1 MNLPLSGHV
10 HFVQSEEA
18 HRTVLQGQST
28 GVISAEVDACN
39 MCKLIDLMQERKLQ
53 QNLFLQGSFFVC
65 SYCICIELCF
75 FSNRKLVSLG
85 K

>member
-28 GVISAEVDACN
+28 GVNSAEVDTCT
-39 MCKLIDLMQERKLQ
+39 MCKFIDLMQECKLQ
-53 QNLFLQGSFFVC
+53 QSLFLQGSFFC
-65 SYCICIELCF
+65 SYCICIELWGF
-75 FSNRKLVSLG
+75 F
-85 K
+85 

>member
-28 GVISAEVDACN
+28 GVNYAEVDACK
-39 MCKLIDLMQERKLQ
+39 MCKFIDLTQEVF
-53 QNLFLQGSFFVC
+53 LFVHIVFVLNCAFF
-65 SYCICIELCF
+65 
-75 FSNRKLVSLG
+75 
-85 K
+85 